1 MLINKE
7 RTLTEKV
14 LERGTLNGRIGQG
27 VYKFPKS
34 IDSLVYLSCLMILD
48 PEFQSRPNR
57 QMLMDGKMGY
67 VGVGVVEDA
76 AFVYVTVVVAED
88 FEDKKG
94 AEWAEKKVV
103 LKKENIAALEKDKE
117 RFSELFKGAED
128 EDGFEQKEKSDGT
141 DNARNPNASKDLSLP
156 SEDNYEID
164 ENDRRKSVE
173 RAQPP
178 IEKERYKSETNET
191 SEEEGTNNNES
202 VRELKSRA
210 EDKDSNEENYQKSV
224 ASNKKEISEDYSGNM
239 YSEDDFGDGD
249 YDSSSELGYFDDDD
263 DDMNT
268 GLAVKSAQ
276 SLHKKGLSQKI
287 KHKEMLKH
295 ETSKKEHGSG
305 ENSAASRV
313 IHRKSNLKR
322 FEHLLDTINELKD
335 SLVKH

>member
-14 LERGTLNGRIGQG
+14 LERGTLSGRIGQG

-117 RFSELFKGAED
+117 RFSELFKGSED
-128 EDGFEQKEKSDGT
+128 EDGFEQKEKRDGT
-141 DNARNPNASKDLSLP
+141 DDAGNPSGSKELSFP
-156 SEDNYEID
+156 SEDNYEVD
-164 ENDRRKSVE
+164 ENERRKSGK
-173 RAQPP
+173 RGHPSL
-178 IEKERYKSETNET
+178 EKEEYKSEKREKRKEAET
-191 SEEEGTNNNES
+191 QSEES
-202 VRELKSRA
+202 VREVKSRD
-210 EDKDSNEENYQKSV
+210 EEQDSNEETFPKSV
-224 ASNKKEISEDYSGNM
+224 KSKKKEMSEEYSGNM
-239 YSEDDFGDGD
+239 YSEDDLGDGD

-263 DDMNT
+263 DLNT

-287 KHKEMLKH
+287 KNKEMLKH
-295 ETSKKEHGSG
+295 EKSKKQHGSDR
-305 ENSAASRV
+305 NSAASRV
-313 IHRKSNLKR
+313 IHKKSNLKR